1 MTECCCYRILALYR
15 FVPLVELHD
24 DDRLVEDDDVVRQQ
38 LKQLQN
44 ELLVSL
50 RKYDVKGTILL
61 APEGINGTI
70 CYPFTSL
77 DDDSNT
83 QEYDNNDDGDLVKRY
98 LSSHPKF
105 GGPLLRTRLS
115 ISKEGQAFQ
124 RLKVK
129 IKNEIVTIGHTTK
142 CLANPLSIKGQYI
155 TPAEWDKYAILDPNV
170 LVIDTRNAYEV
181 DIGTFHGALNPN
193 TNEFHQLPTY
203 LATMAKEYNWQSES
217 RYTDHEENNEREEK
231 MNDAPSGDNGGSNS
245 TSLVDTSEGRKKL
258 LPPPKA
264 IAMFCTG
271 GIRCEKSTSYAL
283 QSGLFPT
290 ELPIYHLEGGILAYL
305 DYIAATKEKKK
316 TKQYE
321 GDDTD
326 DGQTTDDEEQKKVI
340 STFVGECFV
349 FDKRVAVSEGL
360 KPTTK
365 YVSCHGCRG
374 PMDRRL
380 LDESLTPTSGT
391 TNNDMYDNCDDE
403 TEIERFRILTQGISD
418 LPLLRYDGLT
428 KRCYL
433 PGLTC
438 PRCHA
443 TTTRES
449 LERFIERE
457 RQVEIA
463 KREGKSHFQDLG
475 V

>member
-1 MTECCCYRILALYR
+1 VTPIEIMECCYRILALYR

-24 DDRLVEDDDVVRQQ
+24 DRLVEDDDVSQQ

-44 ELLVSL
+44 ELLLSL
-50 RKYDVKGTILL
+50 RKHDVKGTILL

-70 CYPFTSL
+70 CYPFTPR
-77 DDDSNT
+77 DDNT
-83 QEYDNNDDGDLVKRY
+83 RDDNDDGDLVHQY
-98 LSSHPKF
+98 LTSHPTF
-105 GGPLLRTRLS
+105 GGPLLRTRTS

-129 IKNEIVTIGHTTK
+129 IKNEIVTIGRTTK
-142 CLANPLSIKGQYI
+142 CLANPLATKGQYI
-155 TPAEWDKYAILDPNV
+155 TPAEWDECAILDPNV
-170 LVIDTRNAYEV
+170 LVIDTRNSYEI
-181 DIGTFHGALNPN
+181 DIGTFHGAINPN

-203 LATMAKEYNWQSES
+203 LATMAKEYDWQSGNTDNEES
-217 RYTDHEENNEREEK
+217 DEREEK
-231 MNDAPSGDNGGSNS
+231 KNDGSGDKGGSA
-245 TSLVDTSEGRKKL
+245 TSSRGYISEGRNKL
-258 LPPPKA
+258 PPPPKA

-271 GIRCEKSTSYAL
+271 GIRCEKSTSYAI

-290 ELPIYHLEGGILAYL
+290 GLPIYHLEGGILAYL
-305 DYIAATKEKKK
+305 DYIATEKKK
-316 TKQYE
+316 KQRE
-321 GDDTD
+321 VDDAD
-326 DGQTTDDEEQKKVI
+326 DGRTTDEEEQKKV
-340 STFVGECFV
+340 STFEGECFV

-360 KPTTK
+360 KPTIK

-380 LDESLTPTSGT
+380 LEESLTPTSSSL
-391 TNNDMYDNCDDE
+391 NDDDDDDV
-403 TEIERFRILTQGISD
+403 EIERFRILTQGIVN

-428 KRCYL
+428 KRYYL

-475 V
+475 VCPKNNDF